1 MYVAINLAYMAYFYF
16 YLIDS
21 RNLSLE
27 EITLLF
33 DYPVKEA
40 RERATEEMESRVRA
54 GLLRRGSTTA
64 AINALYRGDSHAAS
78 VTSLRLDPED
88 HDASPPFNVMSE
100 KKV

>member
-1 MYVAINLAYMAYFYF
+1 MAYFYF

-33 DYPVKEA
+33 DYPVHEA
-40 RERATEEMESRVRA
+40 RERAAEEMESRVRQ

-64 AINALYRGDSHAAS
+64 AINALYRGESHAAS
-78 VTSLRLDPED
+78 VTSLRLENRESIGDGEKGVVS
-88 HDASPPFNVMSE
+88 HKETPPPV
-100 KKV
+100 